1 MNLAKNGPTTIP
13 QFPQP
18 GTVTEGVFNRLLGRR
33 TSRTFKA
40 AYGWLKHEK
49 KARTALPVSHKLQM
63 WRQGFY
69 AESGILYNLPHNDA
83 RDYLS
88 DYASVTRLAEV
99 NSYNDYFKHKLV
111 LRSFLLAMGFRQP
124 RTVALLYE
132 GRILNDPF
140 GPEAQHV
147 GPGELVR
154 RLSDTDGQ
162 FIVKPEDGASGEGL
176 FLVESHNGQLLR
188 RRGQE
193 AAPFDVARLIRHSEK
208 RQERGRTTLI
218 EQRLEQGSFWQDLFH
233 ETTNTMGLLTLWLP
247 SEPAPFVARAVQRI
261 GTPDTVPGDNWSD
274 GGIAVPIDLTTG
286 TLGTGRIHP
295 YHGRQSS
302 PNSFSR
308 HPDTNAEIA
317 GKMLPHWARIK
328 DTILRAAGSLPF
340 NRMAAWDVLV
350 TKDDE
355 PVIIEADGDGDI
367 HLFQTH
373 GGLLAEPRVR
383 RFYEE
388 LGVLGGG

>member
-1 MNLAKNGPTTIP
+1 MNLTKNGPATIP

-18 GTVTEGVFNRLLGRR
+18 GSVTEGVFTRLLGRR

-40 AYGWLKHEK
+40 AYGWLRHEQK
-49 KARTALPVSHKLQM
+49 NRTILPVSRKLQV

-69 AESGILYNLPHNDA
+69 AESAILYDLPHNDA
-83 RDYLS
+83 GDYLS
-88 DYASVTRLAEV
+88 DYAWASREI

-124 RTVALLYE
+124 RTVALLYD

-140 GPEAQHV
+140 GQDAKHV
-147 GPGELVR
+147 GPEELVR

-176 FLVESHNGQLLR
+176 FLVVSRGGQLLR

-193 AAPFDVARLIRHSEK
+193 TTPFDVARMIRHSEK
-208 RQERGRTTLI
+208 PQERGRTTLI
-218 EQRLEQGSFWQDLFH
+218 EQRLEQGSFWQQLFP
-233 ETTNTMGLLTLWLP
+233 EATNTMGLLTLWLP

-261 GTPDTVPGDNWSD
+261 GTPNTVPGDDWSD
-274 GGIAVPIDLTTG
+274 GGIAVPIDLNSG

-295 YHGRQSS
+295 YRGKQPTLKSLAH
-302 PNSFSR
+302 
-308 HPDTNAEIA
+308 HPDTGAEIA
-317 GKMLPHWARIK
+317 GKVLPQWDRIK
-328 DTILRAAGSLPF
+328 DTVLRAAGSMPF
-340 NRMAAWDVLV
+340 NRMAAWDLIV

-355 PVIIEADGDGDI
+355 PVIVEADGDSDI
-367 HLFQTH
+367 HVFQTH
-373 GGLLAEPRVR
+373 DGLLAEPRVR

-388 LGVLGGG
+388 LGVVGGG

>member
-1 MNLAKNGPTTIP
+1 MNFANNGPTTIP

-18 GTVTEGVFNRLLGRR
+18 GSVTEGIFTRLLGRR

-40 AYGWLKHEK
+40 AYSWLRHEQK
-49 KARTALPVSHKLQM
+49 DRTILPVSRKLQL

-69 AESGILYNLPHNDA
+69 AESAILYDLPHNDP
-83 RDYLS
+83 RNYLS
-88 DYASVTRLAEV
+88 DYAQVTRLGEV

-124 RTVALLYE
+124 GTVALLYD

-140 GPEAQHV
+140 GPDAKHV
-147 GPGELVR
+147 RPDELVR
-154 RLSDTDGQ
+154 RLGDSDGQ

-176 FLVESHNGQLLR
+176 FLLESRGGQLFR
-188 RRGQE
+188 RRGKE
-193 AAPFDVARLIRHSEK
+193 TAPFDVDRLVRHSEK

-218 EQRLEQGSFWQDLFH
+218 EQRLEQGSFWQQLFP
-233 ETTNTMGLLTLWLP
+233 ETTNTLGVLTLWLP

-261 GTPDTVPGDNWSD
+261 GTPATVPGDNWSD
-274 GGIAVPIDLTTG
+274 GGIAVPIDLASG
-286 TLGTGRIHP
+286 TLGTGRIHD
-295 YHGRQSS
+295 HGRQPSLKS
-302 PNSFSR
+302 VAR
-308 HPDTNAEIA
+308 HPDTDVEIA
-317 GKMLPHWARIK
+317 EKVLPHWDRIK
-328 DTILRAAGSLPF
+328 DTVLRAAGSLPF

-350 TKDDE
+350 TKGDE
-355 PVIIEADGDGDI
+355 PVIVEADGDGDI

-388 LGVLGGG
+388 LGVIGG